1 MAEKT
6 LLDKFKNAGKTYAT
20 VSTLAGMPALLPA
33 AALLK
38 ARQMN
43 KGESEGVKAAS
54 REGALKYG
62 AEGAAL
68 GAGIGQAAIPIPGVG
83 AAVGAA
89 AGFGIGAAIG
99 FGVERAAAK
108 NVEDD
113 QKRIESQQ
121 EQIAK
126 QSARQ
131 QQQLSR
137 EAAGQAK
144 KKGST
149 KVAASPSNIML
160 EAAGTGSDFDAWHSR
175 TF

>member
-6 LLDKFKNAGKTYAT
+6 LLDKFKNFGKNYGAVAGVA
-20 VSTLAGMPALLPA
+20 AMPGLLPA

-43 KGESEGVKAAS
+43 KGESEEVKAAS

-62 AEGAAL
+62 AQGASI
-68 GAGIGQAAIPIPGVG
+68 GAGIGTAIPIPGVG
-83 AAVGAA
+83 TAVGAA
-89 AGFGIGAAIG
+89 VGFGIGAAIG
-99 FGVERAAAK
+99 FGVERSAAK

-126 QSARQ
+126 QAARQ

-137 EAAGQAK
+137 EAAGQAQ

-149 KVAASPSNIML
+149 KVPPPPSNIML

>member
-62 AEGAAL
+62 AQGASIGATVGSVIP
-68 GAGIGQAAIPIPGVG
+68 GAGTAVG
-83 AAVGAA
+83 AAVG
-89 AGFGIGAAIG
+89 FGLGAAIG
-99 FGVERAAAK
+99 FGVERSAAK